1 MALSSYASFSISTIG
16 FISNLLALYS
26 VHYVYEN
33 PYAVGFGGHFQY
45 LTILGLSTA
54 TLAFAVKMYRF
65 FVPGGLQGFYEVV
78 TNIATPLEGLVSV
91 MYWAMVFI
99 DPELLIPKD
108 MPPIPNIVDFALHL
122 YPAMF
127 LWSDFLIFNA
137 DFKRSPRHVALIYA
151 CAALYLAWSWYC
163 QTKNGY
169 WPYPFL
175 DQLDTVPRVLFYLFC
190 GTLCWIIYEAGA
202 FVHSCIH
209 AQVKSRETAKKLQ

>member
-1 MALSSYASFSISTIG
+1 M
-16 FISNLLALYS
+16 LL
-26 VHYVYEN
+26 
-33 PYAVGFGGHFQY
+33 
-45 LTILGLSTA
+45 
-54 TLAFAVKMYRF
+54 
-65 FVPGGLQGFYEVV
+65 GFYEVV
-78 TNIATPLEGLVSV
+78 TNIATPVSHDYSFFLRDDFNPWAIPQLEGLVSV

-202 FVHSCIH
+202 SHPQQPRPHVCKHCMH
-209 AQVKSRETAKKLQ
+209 AFLRFLQANREDRCFCTFMYPCSGQVSGDGKEAPIDRFIYLVL